1 MAIEPTNSRGKSRLP
16 PKLMDVRARIDA
28 ALRERGLHSTGPR
41 RIIIDEF
48 LAAHEHVSLDDMVVR
63 VRGRDTSV
71 GVTTVYRTL
80 RMLVECGIA
89 EEHQFGDRTTR
100 YELRTVDAHH
110 DHLICTGCGKIFEF
124 HEPRIESLQDEVALR
139 FGFRQESHK
148 LEIYGECAACGA
160 AGPRGSRTMAVA
172 GSTANAS
179 AANAKRPVASREPE
193 KPARKP
199 KKNSRA

>member
-1 MAIEPTNSRGKSRLP
+1 MAVEPTNSRGRGRLP
-16 PKLMDVRARIDA
+16 PKLADVRARIDA

-41 RIIIDEF
+41 RLIIDEF

-63 VRGRDTSV
+63 VRGRDAKV
-71 GVTTVYRTL
+71 GLTTVYRTL

-89 EEHQFGDRTTR
+89 QEHQFGDRTTR
-100 YELRTVDAHH
+100 YELLTVDAHH
-110 DHLICTGCGKIFEF
+110 DHLICTGCGKILEF

-148 LEIYGECAACGA
+148 LEIYGECASCGA
-160 AGPRGSRTMAVA
+160 AGSRGAAA
-172 GSTANAS
+172 G
-179 AANAKRPVASREPE
+179 AKRTAALATRE

-199 KKNSRA
+199 KKSGRA